1 VTVTSRP
8 APRDLRASDAD
19 RDQVIELLGQ
29 AAADGR
35 LTLDEHAERAGRAHE
50 ARTLG
55 DLAALTADLA
65 APAGQPIRLHGRRAV
80 AGVFGREQRDGRW
93 VVPASFP
100 VTAVCGEVVLDLRGA
115 LLQAQRTVIYATVL
129 AGHLELIVP
138 EGVAVQVTGRSV
150 LSRRVHR
157 GGRPPEPAELAAGAP
172 VIEVRAM
179 TVGGTIRT
187 TTPRKP
193 RWRGMLRRGR
203 AGS

>member
-1 VTVTSRP
+1 VTSRP

-35 LTLDEHAERAGRAHE
+35 LSLDEHAERAGRAHE

-55 DLAALTADLA
+55 ELATLTADLVTPA
-65 APAGQPIRLHGRRAV
+65 AQPIRLDGRRAV
-80 AGVFGREQRDGRW
+80 TGVFGREQRDGRW

-157 GGRPPEPAELAAGAP
+157 GPRPPGPAELPAGAP
-172 VIEVRAM
+172 VIEVRSM

-187 TTPRKP
+187 TAPRKP
-193 RWRGMLRRGR
+193 RWRGVLRRGR

>member
-1 VTVTSRP
+1 MTSRP

-55 DLAALTADLA
+55 ELAALTADLA
-65 APAGQPIRLHGRRAV
+65 APAAQPIRLHSRRSV
-80 AGVFGREQRDGRW
+80 TGVFGREQRDGRW

-129 AGHLELIVP
+129 AGHLEVIVP

-157 GGRPPEPAELAAGAP
+157 GGRPPGPAELGAGAP

-193 RWRGMLRRGR
+193 RWRGRLRRGR
-203 AGS
+203 PGS